1 MTSQNPPDAV
11 SVLMVA
17 IGGYGFHYLKTILD
31 EFDPLDVRLAG
42 VVDPFAERSGLW
54 PRVARLRV
62 PISATVEE
70 FYAAGHRADL
80 AVVASPIHHHV
91 PQSSSALANLSHVL
105 CDKPLGATIQEADE
119 LMGLRDRSHR
129 SVTIG
134 YQWSFSSAILSL
146 KRDIM
151 AGRFGRPRRLATL
164 CLWPRDASYYRR
176 NDWAGRK
183 RDAVTG
189 GWVLDGPANNAMA
202 HFLHNIFFVLGRQL
216 HLSALPREVRAERYR
231 AYPVETDDTV
241 ACRAVTDEGIEL
253 LFYASHATAENAGPL
268 FRFEF
273 DDAVVTFGDPK
284 TGIVAQDPGGRRV
297 AYGSPDDTPQFRKLA
312 AAIDAAR
319 TGAAVVCGPEAAR
332 SQTLCVN
339 AVYESVPEAAR
350 FPEDLLR
357 RAGDPERLFVAGLDE
372 TLLRCYRNAT
382 LPSEEGVGWATP
394 GSKVSLTDYRWFP
407 GGAPPPDGTRRP
419 TPHSTGCPG

>member
-1 MTSQNPPDAV
+1 MSQNPTGAV
-11 SVLMVA
+11 SILMVA
-17 IGGYGFHYLKTILD
+17 IGGYGFHYLRTLLD
-31 EFDPLDVRLAG
+31 ESNPGRYRLAG

-54 PRVARLRV
+54 PTVARLGV
-62 PISATVEE
+62 PVSATIEE

-91 PQSSSALANLSHVL
+91 PQSCAALANLSHVL
-105 CDKPLGATIQEADE
+105 CDKPLGATIQDAEE
-119 LMGLRDRSHR
+119 LIRVRDGSHR
-129 SVTIG
+129 SVLIG

-151 AGRFGRPRRLATL
+151 AGRFGRPKRLAAL

-183 RDAVTG
+183 RDTVTG
-189 GWVLDGPANNAMA
+189 RWVLDGPANNAMA
-202 HFLHNIFFVLGRQL
+202 HFLHNLFFVLGHEL

-231 AYPVETDDTV
+231 AYPIETDDTV

-253 LFYASHATAENAGPL
+253 LFYASHATAESAGPL

-273 DDAVVTFGDPK
+273 EDAFVTFADQE
-284 TGIVAQDPGGRRV
+284 TGIVAEDSKGRRRT
-297 AYGSPDDTPQFRKLA
+297 YGSPDDTPQFRKLVA
-312 AAIDAAR
+312 AADAAR
-319 TGAAVVCGPEAAR
+319 TGAPVVCGPEAAR

-339 AVYESVPEAAR
+339 AVHESVPEATR

-357 RAGDPERLFVAGLDE
+357 RASDPERVFVAGLDE
-372 TLLRCYRNAT
+372 TLQRCYRNAT
-382 LPSEEGVGWATP
+382 LPSEEGVGWAAP
-394 GSKVSLTDYRWFP
+394 GSAVSLADYRWFP
-407 GGAPPPDGTRRP
+407 GGAPPPDGTGGPAR
-419 TPHSTGCPG
+419 HSTGYRG